1 MNFNIFKNSNISRTS
16 SNEEKENIII
26 NNKTSINESDIFF
39 NTPKNNRNLTYDNEV
54 IMKLTNENENKN
66 ILILLNYFK

>member
-54 IMKLTNENENKN
+54 IMKLTNENEIQN